1 MNFIPEFLTMPFA
14 MLLRFLTELFGS
26 YGFALLA
33 FALLITAIRVP
44 FDIKGKRGTMGSMVL
59 QPKVKEIQEKYA
71 GDQRRIM
78 QEQQKLYK
86 EAGVKPMG
94 GCLWNIFPMLILIM
108 MITIVRQPLTHL
120 MGLDQ
125 AQIEALYLAAERLG
139 IYVGTGAHAEV
150 ALAGYIRD
158 NYEVFKAVVPE
169 IFDINMRFL
178 GMDIGNIPQW
188 NILFAGDFTLPG
200 FGLFLLPILATASI
214 YLQQKVMTATNY
226 MQQQAQQM
234 QMMKTLLMVMPLMSL
249 WIGFTFPGAMSIYW
263 MASGLMFTICS
274 VFVNRHFKGIF
285 QAMQAEMVEKDAAR
299 EAELEAKRKRTEEL
313 RAQNATQE
321 NKGTSKKKKQLAE
334 REREIQRQ
342 AAQRASEREDEEKED
357 EPSRVGHR
365 KHARGRAY
373 DPDRFGDTQAEQL
386 EEVEELLEDT
396 LPTEEALDT
405 DQLADD
411 ADFDAYDEDYE
422 DEE

>member
-14 MLLRFLTELFGS
+14 MVLRFLTELFGS
-26 YGFALLA
+26 YGFALIA
-33 FALLITAIRVP
+33 FALLVTAIRVP
-44 FDIKGKRGTMGSMVL
+44 FDIKGKRGTMGTMVL
-59 QPKVKEIQEKYA
+59 QPQVKAIQEKYA
-71 GDQRRIM
+71 GDQQRIM
-78 QEQQKLYK
+78 REQQKLYK
-86 EAGVKPMG
+86 EAGVKPMS
-94 GCLWNIFPMLILIM
+94 GCLWNLFPMFILII
-108 MITIVRQPLTHL
+108 MISIVRQPLTHL
-120 MGLDQ
+120 MGLDE
-125 AQIEALYLAAERLG
+125 AQIEALRVTAEQLG

-150 ALAGYIRD
+150 ELAGYIRGHYD
-158 NYEVFKAVVPE
+158 AFKAVVPE

-178 GMDIGNIPQW
+178 GMDIGQTPRW
-188 NILFAGDFTLPG
+188 NFFMDNFTLPDL
-200 FGLFLLPILATASI
+200 GLFLLPILATGAI

-234 QMMKTLLMVMPLMSL
+234 QMMKTMLMVMPLMSL
-249 WIGFTFPGAMSIYW
+249 WIGFTFPAAMSIYW

-274 VFVNRHFKGIF
+274 VFVNRHFRGIF
-285 QAMQAEMVEKDAAR
+285 QAMQADLEEKEAIR
-299 EAELEAKRKRTEEL
+299 QAELEAKRKRTQEL

-334 REREIQRQ
+334 REKEFQRQ
-342 AAQRASEREDEEKED
+342 ASQRALGREDEKED

-373 DPDRFGDTQAEQL
+373 DPERYGDTQAEQV

-396 LPTEEALDT
+396 LLTEEALGNDG
-405 DQLADD
+405 LADD
-411 ADFDAYDEDYE
+411 ADFDAYDDDYE

>member
-14 MLLRFLTELFGS
+14 MLLRFLSELFDS
-26 YGFALLA
+26 YGFALIA

-59 QPKVKEIQEKYA
+59 QPKVKAIQEKYA

-94 GCLWNIFPMLILIM
+94 GCLWNIFPMVILIM

-120 MGLDQ
+120 MGLDYE
-125 AQIEALYLAAERLG
+125 QIQALYLVAEELG

-158 NYEVFKAVVPE
+158 NYEAFKAVVPE

-178 GMDIGNIPQW
+178 GMDIGRTPQW
-188 NILFAGDFTLPG
+188 NFFMDGFTLPE
-200 FGLFLLPILATASI
+200 FGLFLLPILATGSI
-214 YLQQKVMTATNY
+214 YLQQKIMTATNY

-249 WIGFTFPGAMSIYW
+249 WIGFTFPAAMSIYW
-263 MASGLMFTICS
+263 MASGLMFTICTI
-274 VFVNRHFKGIF
+274 FVNRHFKGIF
-285 QAMQAEMVEKDAAR
+285 QAMQADLDAKEAER
-299 EAELEAKRKRTEEL
+299 AAELEAKRKRTQEL
-313 RAQNATQE
+313 RAKNATQE

-334 REREIQRQ
+334 REKELQRQ
-342 AAQRASEREDEEKED
+342 AAQRALEREDEDKED

-365 KHARGRAY
+365 KNARGRAY
-373 DPDRFGDTQAEQL
+373 DPDRFGDTQAEEL
-386 EEVEELLEDT
+386 EAVEELLEDNLLPEET
-396 LPTEEALDT
+396 LEDDL
-405 DQLADD
+405 LADD
-411 ADFDAYDEDYE
+411 VDYDEYE
-422 DEE
+422 DEDEE